1 MSTVPESST
10 GAASAVNDT
19 IREIGGTLG
28 VAVMGSAISSVYPD
42 ELSDSLSGLQ
52 IPSSIAKAEEDS
64 VMAAKSILPHL
75 PAGIRQTVEQS
86 VSTSFMSATHAACWI
101 ACALALAFAL
111 LCWITLPKHDSG
123 NLPQ

>member
-52 IPSSIAKAEEDS
+52 IRLPSRK
-64 VMAAKSILPHL
+64 PRR
-75 PAGIRQTVEQS
+75 IR
-86 VSTSFMSATHAACWI
+86 
-101 ACALALAFAL
+101 
-111 LCWITLPKHDSG
+111 
-123 NLPQ
+123 